1 MTAVL
6 RPQLVPRGL
15 APQFWF
21 PHLAPYRH
29 LALALL
35 GIGRSGVMA
44 PPLGIKSKIM
54 SSWSSLIC
62 LLPIFCLFHL
72 HLARRKTHKTCRYVQ
87 QFEPNIEPNIWNVP
101 FINRQSQRNANVTL
115 LGSWMVIDHPLSR
128 PTVLK
133 ENNINQSLKLESS
146 FHFFLN
152 FNWCCNL

>member
-1 MTAVL
+1 MHMMTAIL
-6 RPQLVPRGL
+6 RPQLIPRGV

-72 HLARRKTHKTCRYVQ
+72 HLARRKTHKTCRYVTNGQ
-87 QFEPNIEPNIWNVP
+87 LNGDRSSLE
-101 FINRQSQRNANVTL
+101 ST
-115 LGSWMVIDHPLSR
+115 GSLNLADVYPQYWR
-128 PTVLK
+128 RTTW
-133 ENNINQSLKLESS
+133 INQSLKLESS